1 MIMVDNP
8 PLIAIIGRSKTGKTT
23 LIEKLIEVFKY
34 QGYRIGTVKHHLADF
49 EFDLKGKDS
58 WRHRQAGAE
67 VVIMSSP
74 TQLAFIEKRKQELSL
89 AEIQR
94 LFENKVDLILAEGF
108 KKSRYPK
115 IEVYRKKEGENGP
128 LAKKIEGVIA
138 VVTDENINC
147 ALPLFR
153 WSEIERLAEF
163 IKERLNL
170 K

>member
-1 MIMVDNP
+1 MVDNP

-89 AEIQR
+89 A
-94 LFENKVDLILAEGF
+94 
-108 KKSRYPK
+108 KSRGFLK
-115 IEVYRKKEGENGP
+115 IKLISSWPRGLRKV
-128 LAKKIEGVIA
+128 VI
-138 VVTDENINC
+138 
-147 ALPLFR
+147 PR
-153 WSEIERLAEF
+153 
-163 IKERLNL
+163 
-170 K
+170 